1 MYAKCIINHTVR
13 QRQRERVCVQNVTA
27 VYTVRRL
34 ALGPLA
40 FRRAEAMEEG
50 GGVNWGSRKALTEF
64 WTYRIPFIGLW
75 VV

>member
-1 MYAKCIINHTVR
+1 M
-13 QRQRERVCVQNVTA
+13 QNVTA

-40 FRRAEAMEEG
+40 FRRAEAMEGGKG
-50 GGVNWGSRKALTEF
+50 GGENWGTRKALTEF